1 MRTRQEVIDFCLSLN
16 DTYEDY
22 PFHDFNWT
30 IMRHKGNQ
38 KMFAAI
44 YEHLDNIWVNV
55 KCDPNLTYMWRST
68 YDAVVPAYHMN
79 KWHWNSIILDGSIPT
94 DDIKNMIDDSFDLTA
109 KENNLNV
116 VFQQNDP
123 KLETDAEYIA
133 SYRLV

>member
-1 MRTRQEVIDFCLSLN
+1 MRTRTEVNDFCLSLN

-44 YEHLDNIWVNV
+44 YEHLGNIWVNV

-79 KWHWNSIILDGSIPT
+79 KNHWITVCLDGSVETEKVKWLLDLSFELT
-94 DDIKNMIDDSFDLTA
+94 DKR
-109 KENNLNV
+109 KR
-116 VFQQNDP
+116 
-123 KLETDAEYIA
+123 K
-133 SYRLV
+133 

>member
-1 MRTRQEVIDFCLSLN
+1 MRTRQKVIDFCLSLN

-44 YEHLDNIWVNV
+44 YEHLGNIWVNV

-79 KWHWNSIILDGSIPT
+79 KEHWNTIIISKKVDENLVKGLIEQSY
-94 DDIKNMIDDSFDLTA
+94 NLT
-109 KENNLNV
+109 K
-116 VFQQNDP
+116 
-123 KLETDAEYIA
+123 K
-133 SYRLV
+133 